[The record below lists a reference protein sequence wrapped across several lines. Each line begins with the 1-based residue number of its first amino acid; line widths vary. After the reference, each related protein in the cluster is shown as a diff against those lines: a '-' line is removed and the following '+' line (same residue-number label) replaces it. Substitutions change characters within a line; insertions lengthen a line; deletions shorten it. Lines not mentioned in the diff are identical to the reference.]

1 VTRPRH
7 RVTPAPLSP
16 HLLAPLLLAP
26 LLLLTACTQPTPS
39 DPAPGTTATPA
50 VEGTI
55 TVLAAASL
63 TEVFTRLG
71 SEFEAAH
78 PGTEVTFSFGSSAT
92 LAAQIAQGAPAD
104 VFASASPATMAT
116 VREQVGEPVDFATN
130 TLQIAVPRGNPGRVG
145 GVTDFADPD
154 LRIAVC
160 AQQVPCG
167 AAAVQV
173 FAAAGVTP
181 RPDTYESDVKA
192 ALQKVLSDEVD
203 AALVYRTDVLAA
215 GSRVGGIDVPEAA
228 AVPNRYPI
236 ATVRESR
243 NPATAAAFVGYV
255 RSVPGEQAL
264 REAGFGRP

>member
-1 VTRPRH
+1 MTRPR
-7 RVTPAPLSP
+7 RCLLV
-16 HLLAPLLLAP
+16 LLAT
-26 LLLLTACTQPTPS
+26 LLLLSACTGSSPADPDP
-39 DPAPGTTATPA
+39 DPAAGTPA
-50 VEGTI
+50 VGGAI

-63 TEVFTRLG
+63 TEVFSRLG

-78 PGTEVTFSFGSSAT
+78 AGTSVTFSFGSSAT
-92 LAAQIAQGAPAD
+92 LATQIAQGAPAD

-116 VREQVGEPVDFATN
+116 VRGQVDDPVDFATN
-130 TLQIAVPRGNPGRVG
+130 TLQIAVPRGNPGRVDG
-145 GVTDFADPD
+145 LADFADPD

-192 ALQKVLSDEVD
+192 ALRKVVSDEVD

-215 GSRVGGIDVPEAA
+215 RSRVEGIDVPEAA
-228 AVPNRYPI
+228 KAPNRYPI
-236 ATVRESR
+236 AALRQSR
-243 NPATAAAFVGYV
+243 NPATAAAFVTYV
-255 RSVPGEQAL
+255 RSARGEQAL

>member
-1 VTRPRH
+1 MSGGQRGLI
-7 RVTPAPLSP
+7 RV
-16 HLLAPLLLAP
+16 LAPLLLAP
-26 LLLLTACTQPTPS
+26 FLLVTACTQQTPS
-39 DPAPGTTATPA
+39 DPAPGAATTPA
-50 VEGTI
+50 VEGAI

-63 TEVFTRLG
+63 TEVFTRIG

-92 LAAQIAQGAPAD
+92 LATQIAQGAPAD
-104 VFASASPATMAT
+104 VFASASPATMTT

-130 TLQIAVPRGNPGRVG
+130 TLRIAVPRGNPGGVG
-145 GVTDFADPD
+145 GLADFADPD

-167 AAAVQV
+167 AAAVQL
-173 FAAAGVTP
+173 FAATGVTP

-192 ALQKVLSDEVD
+192 ALQKVVSDEVD

-215 GSRVGGIDVPEAA
+215 GSRVEGIDVPEAA
-228 AVPNRYPI
+228 GVPNRYPVAI
-236 ATVRESR
+236 VRESR
-243 NPATAAAFVGYV
+243 NPAAAAAFVSHI
-255 RSVPGEQAL
+255 RSEPGERAL

>member
-1 VTRPRH
+1 MTRLR
-7 RVTPAPLSP
+7 RCLVV
-16 HLLAPLLLAP
+16 LLAP
-26 LLLLTACTQPTPS
+26 LLLLFACTGSSPTDT
-39 DPAPGTTATPA
+39 DPAAETRA
-50 VEGTI
+50 VGGAI

-63 TEVFTRLG
+63 TEVFNRLG

-78 PGTEVTFSFGSSAT
+78 AGTRVTFSFGSSAT
-92 LAAQIAQGAPAD
+92 LATQIAQGAPAD

-116 VREQVGEPVDFATN
+116 VREQVHDPVEFATN
-130 TLQIAVPRGNPGRVG
+130 TLQIAVPRGNPGQVDG
-145 GVTDFADPD
+145 LADFADPD

-181 RPDTYESDVKA
+181 RPDTYESDVKG
-192 ALQKVLSDEVD
+192 ALRKVVSDEVD

-215 GSRVGGIDVPEAA
+215 GSRVEGIDVPEAA
-228 AVPNRYPI
+228 RAPNRYPI
-236 ATVRESR
+236 ATVQESR
-243 NPATAAAFVGYV
+243 RPATAAAFVTYV
-255 RSVPGEQAL
+255 RSAQGEQAL